1 MKIIRFL
8 SAGRKHLGRL
18 HDDAWRPRCRLI
30 SKIVF
35 SQSAL
40 LEQMLQQPCFQRPIG
55 MHRNRKADIHARL
68 AVDVVAA
75 LDSQQLPSV
84 VLHALA

>member
-8 SAGRKHLGRL
+8 SAGREHLGRL
-18 HDDAWRPRCRLI
+18 HDAWWPRCRLI

-40 LEQMLQQPCFQRPIG
+40 LEQMLQQACFQRPIG
-55 MHRNRKADIHARL
+55 MHRNREADVDARL

-75 LDSQQLPSV
+75 LDSQQLPA
-84 VLHALA
+84 VLLVFCR